1 MITEEFKHITPY
13 VFTTY
18 FFGNI
23 YWKIPWK
30 MNNYE
35 SMKRLF
41 LPHFWSN
48 KGFKGTVVNQTLSS
62 LHGGSRNVRFPADKN
77 PKCLYN
83 LSRFLQRLLWK
94 ERKSWW
100 TWGTW
105 LWTWRKILRSSVA
118 QRYVLWTFSSKTW
131 SEIHSDGRQSFR
143 II

>member
-18 FFGNI
+18 FFF
-23 YWKIPWK
+23 WKSK
-30 MNNYE
+30 
-35 SMKRLF
+35 SMKQLF

-143 II
+143 IIQSKSKSNF